1 MIVAEGIAVSF
12 PDRDGA
18 AFKVLSIDRFAPRPG
33 MVTAITGASGS
44 GKSTLLYVAAGL
56 LPPDSGRVLAGE
68 VDVYRLGEGRRD
80 AWRRKSIGF
89 VFQDFHLIP
98 ELSVTANATLP
109 ATFGGGGKVRDRAIA
124 TLAALN
130 VPTARRSVD
139 ELSRG
144 ERQRVAIARALAFD
158 PPVILADEPT
168 ASLDDEHAAVALEL
182 LRAQA
187 IESGATLVVASHDA
201 RVKPLLPHA
210 YALPPHDD
218 AKARAA

>member
-18 AFKVLSIDRFAPRPG
+18 AFKVLSIERFAPRPG
-33 MVTAITGASGS
+33 VVTAITGASGS

-168 ASLDDEHAAVALEL
+168 ASLDAASSEEVRGILKRLAGEG
-182 LRAQA
+182 R
-187 IESGATLVVASHDA
+187 TVVAVTHD
-201 RVKPLLPHA
+201 P
-210 YALPPHDD
+210 ALVAD
-218 AKARAA
+218 AEAVLRLDHGQIAPERREP